1 MKKERHLNVGAVLG
15 DSLLALTRAQRGRCG
30 NSEMRFRL
38 DGKSLSQNCHISQL
52 YVWPLHHS
60 LRKFMKT
67 MRFYS
72 PPIPLELRTM
82 FRILACSAAFAALVS
97 IGTLA
102 ALAQSVPPKPKSP
115 AAIAAAS
122 RLLAEKN
129 ESCRQQAKQQGLSFL
144 KRRRFIRDCRAGQ

>member
-1 MKKERHLNVGAVLG
+1 
-15 DSLLALTRAQRGRCG
+15 
-30 NSEMRFRL
+30 
-38 DGKSLSQNCHISQL
+38 
-52 YVWPLHHS
+52 
-60 LRKFMKT
+60 
-67 MRFYS
+67 
-72 PPIPLELRTM
+72 M

-97 IGTLA
+97 MGTLA
-102 ALAQSVPPKPKSP
+102 ALAQSAPPKPKSP